1 MNSFRQYVILS
12 LLNIFS
18 LSAKEA
24 ISEGKIIIQIHIGQT
39 IEVNNV
45 YMSLDFD
52 GYSYVNPHINEDVF
66 SFIISFVQ
74 FNFTPQMVT

>member
-1 MNSFRQYVILS
+1 MF
-12 LLNIFS
+12 F
-18 LSAKEA
+18 LSAKEV
-24 ISEGKIIIQIHIGQT
+24 ISEGKIKIQTNIDET

-45 YMSLDFD
+45 YMPLDFD

-74 FNFTPQMVT
+74 NNFIPQMVT